1 MPTDS
6 LILSIA
12 VIAVFAFFALPLAWA
27 ERRTRRNN

>member
-12 VIAVFAFFALPLAWA
+12 IVAMFAFFALPLAWA
-27 ERRTRRNN
+27 ERRTRRKN